1 MSASQLTGN
10 QDNVSTRRQSLQLLR
25 ELAAHAACMDEA
37 VGQLDGLLVQQGE
50 ELASDA
56 FESAR
61 AVIENVA
68 GLKERI
74 RFAIDQA
81 EATEIGRRRK

>member
-1 MSASQLTGN
+1 
-10 QDNVSTRRQSLQLLR
+10 
-25 ELAAHAACMDEA
+25 MDEA
-37 VGQLDGLLVQQGE
+37 VAQLDGLLVQQGE

-56 FESAR
+56 FEAAR

-74 RFAIDQA
+74 RFAIDQG